1 MAKSFVSEKIG
12 IMQFVKKMNKTNS
25 DRFDLQQMLS
35 LGLKVDY
42 LIKKDQIGSNIT
54 KRQFKRIL
62 KRNQT
67 HDLVDQKR
75 SLEGDKIFEDF
86 DQ

>member
-1 MAKSFVSEKIG
+1 
-12 IMQFVKKMNKTNS
+12 
-25 DRFDLQQMLS
+25 MLS

-67 HDLVDQKR
+67 HDLVDKKC